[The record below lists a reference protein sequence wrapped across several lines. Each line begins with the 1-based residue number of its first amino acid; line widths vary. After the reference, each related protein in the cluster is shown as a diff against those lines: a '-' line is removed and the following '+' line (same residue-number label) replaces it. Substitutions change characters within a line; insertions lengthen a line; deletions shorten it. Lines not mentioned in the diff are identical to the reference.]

1 MRNETHQAL
10 HSYSVDLNLHHPSCD
25 PGEITEA
32 LSTEPWFARKKGE
45 FVGEIQ
51 NKSTSWLCHFHK
63 GAGNDEFHKTLESLV
78 SFLSMHHSF
87 LTKFTEEEGTVE
99 VVLNAT
105 VPVDE
110 GKLFDLRFDPFL
122 LSEISQRNA
131 SLRVQVWSA

>member
-1 MRNETHQAL
+1 MQNELDQSL

-25 PGEITEA
+25 PGEITRA
-32 LSTEPWFARKKGE
+32 LATEPWFARRKGE

-51 NKSTSWLCHFHK
+51 HKSTSWLSHFQN
-63 GAGNDEFHKTLESLV
+63 GAGNAEFNKTLESFV
-78 SFLSMHHSF
+78 SFLSKHDPF
-87 LTKFTEEEGTVE
+87 LRRFTEEQGAVE

-110 GKLFDLRFDPFL
+110 GKLFDLHLDPWF
-122 LSEISQRNA
+122 LSELSQRNV